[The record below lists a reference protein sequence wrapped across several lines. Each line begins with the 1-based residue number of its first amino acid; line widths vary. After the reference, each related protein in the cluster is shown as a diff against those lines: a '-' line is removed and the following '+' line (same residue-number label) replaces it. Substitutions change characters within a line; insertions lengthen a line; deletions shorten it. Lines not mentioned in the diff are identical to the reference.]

1 LPGGREVNKK
11 AYSLSAVNLVKYFF
25 VLLENYSDHPRNL
38 FIFMSFFKIVL
49 RNKAIDEM
57 IPVVEL
63 MTVLK
68 YERPTI
74 FHHMRKQTEDWI
86 YVLTRIEMEVQE
98 AREKLYCITNS
109 Y

>member
-1 LPGGREVNKK
+1 VSKK
-11 AYSLSAVNLVKYFF
+11 AYSLSVVNLVKDFF

-38 FIFMSFFKIVL
+38 FVFTSFFRGVL

-57 IPVVEL
+57 TPAIEL

-68 YERPTI
+68 YERPVI

-86 YVLTRIEMEVQE
+86 YILTRIDMEVQE

-109 Y
+109 YKK

>member
-1 LPGGREVNKK
+1 VSKK
-11 AYSLSAVNLVKYFF
+11 AYSLSVVNLVKDFF

-38 FIFMSFFKIVL
+38 FVFTNFFRGVL

-57 IPVVEL
+57 IPAIEL

-68 YERPTI
+68 YERPII

-86 YVLTRIEMEVQE
+86 YILTRIDMEVQE

-109 Y
+109 YKK